1 MWLAAVLLVAMY
13 VPDDTA
19 EGMKALEE
27 QRYDAAIT
35 SFTKVATADPKD
47 YSAYFHIAL
56 AQSLLNRDPEAIAS
70 YRKVLELKPGLY
82 EAQLNLGIVLLR
94 NKQASEAAPLLEE
107 AARQKPKEFRP
118 AYYAG

>member
-82 EAQLNLGIVLLR
+82 EAQLNLGNRSASKQTGKRGGSAFGRSRQAETQGIPSCLLC
-94 NKQASEAAPLLEE
+94 
-107 AARQKPKEFRP
+107 
-118 AYYAG
+118 G